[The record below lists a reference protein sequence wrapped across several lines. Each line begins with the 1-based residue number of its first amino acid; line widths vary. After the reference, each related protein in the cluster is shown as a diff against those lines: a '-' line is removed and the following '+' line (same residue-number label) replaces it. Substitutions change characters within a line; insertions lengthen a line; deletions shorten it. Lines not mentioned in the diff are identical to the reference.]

1 MFTWEAVSLFLK
13 SPMAK
18 YLGIAL
24 IIAGLLYSV
33 YSAGEN
39 KVQAKWDAD
48 KAKVAAEI
56 KKLKEASVVETVKVE
71 TKYVD
76 RVKTVTVK
84 GDTITQYVDRYIT
97 PEEDKG
103 CTIPKNFILLHDS
116 AVKNVVPAEANT
128 K

>member
-13 SPMAK
+13 SPLAK

-24 IIAGLLYSV
+24 IIAGLLYGV

-48 KAKVAAEI
+48 KEKVAAEI

-128 K
+128 N